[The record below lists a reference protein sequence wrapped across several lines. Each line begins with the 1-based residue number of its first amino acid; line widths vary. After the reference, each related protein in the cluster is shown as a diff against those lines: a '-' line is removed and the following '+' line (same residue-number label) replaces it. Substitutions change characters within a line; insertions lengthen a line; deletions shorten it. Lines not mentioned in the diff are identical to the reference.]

1 MENNQFLVHL
11 KYIEIKR
18 HLHRF
23 DLVSLTEVQLSIQ
36 PQVGSLLVEER
47 DSSVTAFGLMIFDLI
62 GNWLPANTILKMIK
76 I

>member
-1 MENNQFLVHL
+1 MHL

-23 DLVSLTEVQLSIQ
+23 DLVSLTEMQLSIQ

-47 DSSVTAFGLMIFDLI
+47 NKCHSFWFDDICFNMELVASQ
-62 GNWLPANTILKMIK
+62 NNT
-76 I
+76 